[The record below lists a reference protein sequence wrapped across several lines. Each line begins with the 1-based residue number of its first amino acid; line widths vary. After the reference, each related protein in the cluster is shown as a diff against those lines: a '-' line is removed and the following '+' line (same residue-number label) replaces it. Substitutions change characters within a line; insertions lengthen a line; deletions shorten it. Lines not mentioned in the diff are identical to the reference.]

1 MEGDAEVRQAMR
13 AAASRTVLGAQACAR
28 NDNEDA
34 D

>member
-13 AAASRTVLGAQACAR
+13 AAASSTVLVAQACTR
-28 NDNEDA
+28 TDNEDA

>member
-13 AAASRTVLGAQACAR
+13 AAASRTVLVAQAWAR
-28 NDNEDA
+28 TDNEDA